1 MPLRPKP
8 LDHLDPEELIVEII
22 AIAEGGIAAQGA
34 DAMAAG
40 VVARDDAIDET
51 DDLHMIG
58 RDAA

>member
-1 MPLRPKP
+1 MPLRSQP
-8 LDHLDPEELIVEII
+8 LDHLDPKELVVEIT